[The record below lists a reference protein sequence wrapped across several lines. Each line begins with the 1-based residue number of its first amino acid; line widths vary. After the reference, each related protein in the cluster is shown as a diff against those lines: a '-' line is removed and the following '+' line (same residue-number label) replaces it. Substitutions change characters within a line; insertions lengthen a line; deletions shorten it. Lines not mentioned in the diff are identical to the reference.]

1 MASVLAIVSKAVFE
15 KRAPKDVDLGAVIGL
30 DRYVS
35 SHKAFE
41 AVAGG
46 GAVFMVTVRPPDE
59 KLWLVAILE
68 NPKRKD
74 DAWVAVANTAPLVDI
89 TTAIAKLQFT
99 TGAGLHAKKGAL
111 GMSLQTPRGL
121 TDEDVALLRSYVLG
135 APVSAGDAY
144 KAAVD
149 QVVHRSSG
157 NARLGK
163 FRLENKRAPFAG
175 KLEDLKDYEKLQLK
189 AVLGEGV
196 DLASMFAPAAGKQQR
211 DEEGDEM
218 AAIEI
223 ADVVDTKT
231 GDVLYEL
238 MIWPY
243 GDGAVVHH
251 ATTKMAASICQHGV
265 DPANGH
271 GKIWMRD
278 FARAWVEGSARLQ
291 MWTGHIDFGAETL
304 ADEVDD
310 D

>member
-1 MASVLAIVSKAVFE
+1 
-15 KRAPKDVDLGAVIGL
+15 
-30 DRYVS
+30 
-35 SHKAFE
+35 
-41 AVAGG
+41 
-46 GAVFMVTVRPPDE
+46 
-59 KLWLVAILE
+59 
-68 NPKRKD
+68 
-74 DAWVAVANTAPLVDI
+74 
-89 TTAIAKLQFT
+89 
-99 TGAGLHAKKGAL
+99 
-111 GMSLQTPRGL
+111 
-121 TDEDVALLRSYVLG
+121 
-135 APVSAGDAY
+135 
-144 KAAVD
+144 
-149 QVVHRSSG
+149 
-157 NARLGK
+157 
-163 FRLENKRAPFAG
+163 
-175 KLEDLKDYEKLQLK
+175 
-189 AVLGEGV
+189 
-196 DLASMFAPAAGKQQR
+196 MFAPAAGKQQR

>member
-15 KRAPKDVDLGAVIGL
+15 KQARRDVDLGAVIGL
-30 DRYVS
+30 DRYAS

-41 AVAGG
+41 AVADG
-46 GAVFMVTVRPPDE
+46 GAIFMVTVRPPDE
-59 KLWLVAILE
+59 KLWLVGILE
-68 NPKRKD
+68 NPKREGD
-74 DAWVAVANTAPLVDI
+74 TWVAAANAVPLVDI

-121 TDEDVALLRSYVLG
+121 TDADVALLRGYVPG

-149 QVVHRSSG
+149 QVVHKSGG

-163 FRLENKRAPFAG
+163 FRLENKRTPFAG
-175 KLEDLKDYEKLQLK
+175 KLDDLKDYERLQLK

-196 DLASMFAPAAGKQQR
+196 ELASMFATTGKKKR
-211 DEEGDEM
+211 DSEEGGEM

-223 ADVVDTKT
+223 ADVVDTKS
-231 GDVLYEL
+231 GEVLYEL

-265 DPANGH
+265 DPADGH

-291 MWTGHIDFGAETL
+291 MWTGHIDFGAEAL
-304 ADEVDD
+304 AEEVDD